1 MPLSNRRVAVATE
14 FVVAISWHERPGGTA
29 TFFPDE
35 QALETLLFKSDSLG
49 IEASSDVT
57 LKGQGFTSVGNSTP
71 QTSYI
76 RLQLQFVRRRD
87 GYN

>member
-14 FVVAISWHERPGGTA
+14 FVVAISWHERPGGTL

-35 QALETLLFKSDSLG
+35 QALETLLFKSDPVG
-49 IEASSDVT
+49 VEGSSDVT
-57 LKGQGFTSVGNSTP
+57 LKGQGFTSVGKFTP

-76 RLQLQFVRRRD
+76 RLQLQII
-87 GYN
+87 